1 MRTPCSAYTSARAL
15 PNFFRVDSTP
25 RLVGITVLSFFF
37 ALGSVIA
44 GVTCVALLA
53 PGSWLS
59 FLWRF
64 NPAARV
70 AFYALGAWALILMLG
85 VALACAFAAR
95 GLWVRAVWGRRLA
108 VVLLA
113 INLIGDVLNA
123 FIRGDLRML
132 IGIPIGA
139 ALIAYLSSGRVRSHF
154 RSLQAA
160 A

>member
-1 MRTPCSAYTSARAL
+1 MRMPCSAYTSARAL

-37 ALGSVIA
+37 AVGSVIA

-59 FLWRF
+59 FIWRF

-70 AFYALGAWALILMLG
+70 AFYALGAWALVLMLG

-154 RSLQAA
+154 TSFQAA